1 MQCNID
7 QRGRTARL
15 IFGLLLDLLG
25 TAVLVLA
32 FTGVL
37 PSVIPGVW
45 WMYLIGALLMA
56 LGAFAI
62 FESRV
67 GWCAARALGIK
78 TPM

>member
-15 IFGLLLDLLG
+15 IFGVLLDLLG

-32 FTGVL
+32 FMGVL
-37 PSVIPGVW
+37 PGVW

-56 LGAFAI
+56 FGAFAI
-62 FESRV
+62 FESRA